1 MPGQSSPWKGPTLRG
16 SSQFGLYHSKRG
28 VHMPLKYR
36 RATMRVHVL
45 GCLADSTGDPILKQA
60 LKVSNNYKLNASSNL
75 M

>member
-1 MPGQSSPWKGPTLRG
+1 
-16 SSQFGLYHSKRG
+16 
-28 VHMPLKYR
+28 MPLKYR

-60 LKVSNNYKLNASSNL
+60 LKVSNHYKLNASSNL